1 MCYDIVVSVVFCWL
15 WVCGYLQWM
24 KKERLQDVEM
34 AEMQEGE
41 RGRGRQTQ
49 VEAQMRRLGM
59 F

>member
-1 MCYDIVVSVVFCWL
+1 
-15 WVCGYLQWM
+15 M

>member
-1 MCYDIVVSVVFCWL
+1 VVFCWL
-15 WVCGYLQWM
+15 WVCGYLEWM
-24 KKERLQDVEM
+24 KKERRQDVET

-49 VEAQMRRLGM
+49 VEGQMRRLGM